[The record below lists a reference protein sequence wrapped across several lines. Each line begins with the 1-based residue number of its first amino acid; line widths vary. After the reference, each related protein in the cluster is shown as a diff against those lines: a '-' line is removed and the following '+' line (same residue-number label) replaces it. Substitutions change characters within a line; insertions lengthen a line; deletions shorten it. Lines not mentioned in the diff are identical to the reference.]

1 MAEAIYIAGFYIC
14 FVWAIK
20 QHLAIRVLRRDM
32 NAADERISRYRM
44 AVDAIDKWCGHES
57 AEARL
62 IAAFIGASGEG
73 RSMNGG
79 TPIKDEVC
87 DVSGT
92 RDQLRRLK
100 LGAQADTNVEPYAV
114 LFREIGETSFFDHR
128 PVRPGTEQHLAAMRN
143 PELDYV
149 ELFIAAPGAH
159 TGSRDDST
167 LLDAMERQRIAV
179 VPEYEGPWDAEI
191 YNDEGQPNHHGTG
204 STPREAIR
212 AAIATQTAAQGE
224 QQ

>member
-1 MAEAIYIAGFYIC
+1 MAEAIYVAGFYIC

-20 QHLAIRVLRRDM
+20 QHFSMQTLRRDM
-32 NAADERISRYRM
+32 DEAEEKIRRYQM
-44 AVDAIDKWCGHES
+44 AVDEVDKWCGHES
-57 AEARL
+57 PEAKL
-62 IAAFIGASGEG
+62 VAAFIDSSGEG
-73 RSMNGG
+73 RRMNGG

-87 DVSGT
+87 DISGT

-100 LGAQADTNVEPYAV
+100 PRVQTDMQSSNPYAV
-114 LFREIGETSFFDHR
+114 LVREIGETSFFDHR

-149 ELFIAAPGAH
+149 ELFSFTPGAQAEP
-159 TGSRDDST
+159 GDDST

-179 VPEYEGPWDAEI
+179 VPEYEGPWDAEV
-191 YNDEGQPNHHGTG
+191 YNDEGKPNHRSSG

-212 AAIATQTAAQGE
+212 AAIAAAKGK
-224 QQ
+224 